1 MSRTRVINEL
11 SVPRDSGL
19 TRDLPLAR
27 SHQPRTAYSGEVS
40 ESCPRINTVAH
51 ARQRERSSRRLH
63 SAAIRALTIALAAIA
78 CPTVVHR
85 TIFAARLASRLI
97 CRKSNRANHR
107 CENRK
112 QNFSVLFH
120 TRFNVR
126 TLLKLR
132 ERFGS

>member
-1 MSRTRVINEL
+1 MLMPALLAVLPQVKPGAKVAREAMSECGQGASFKPFLR
-11 SVPRDSGL
+11 
-19 TRDLPLAR
+19 PL
-27 SHQPRTAYSGEVS
+27 
-40 ESCPRINTVAH
+40 
-51 ARQRERSSRRLH
+51 
-63 SAAIRALTIALAAIA
+63 RALTIAVLTAIA

-85 TIFAARLASRLI
+85 AIFAARLASRLI

-107 CENRK
+107 CEDRK

-126 TLLKLR
+126 TLLRLR